1 MIASFLGIS
10 GRLRR
15 PSLVPNVLHVIRKYA
30 VGIAIIHTNVFPFMD
45 IEWLP
50 CEGFL
55 ALMAV
60 LLPLVCTV

>member
-15 PSLVPNVLHVIRKYA
+15 PSLVPNVLYVIRKYA